1 MLSRLSLS
9 GLLAAAVLTPLSV
22 AAAPAAIADDCPRA
36 ELVFARGTAEAPG
49 LGLVGDALAAALTNK
64 VSGMGTYAVNY
75 PASYNFLNTQNG
87 ANDAAAHIAW
97 MADNCP
103 NTKIVLGGYSQGASV
118 VNIVAGFNGV
128 NWGDPLPRQYMDS
141 VVAVATFGNVAN
153 RTGGP
158 TNTQSSPLASK
169 SIDLCNPA
177 DPICHE
183 GSGNSWSGHTDGYV
197 PVYTDKAAAYIA
209 SALLTHSTP
218 QYGLQLPSVPADNS
232 PTESGQS
239 PGLQLPSV
247 PADGSPTGSGQAP
260 GPQQPATVAAVPSQ
274 PGSTAPGLVVT
285 GT

>member
-1 MLSRLSLS
+1 MSVRHVVNPALVGGPAARRLSHL
-9 GLLAAAVLTPLSV
+9 GAAALFLTAIPLV
-22 AAAPAAIADDCPRA
+22 TTAAPPAAAEDCPVA
-36 ELVFARGTAEAPG
+36 EVVFARGTDEPAG
-49 LGLVGDALAAALTNK
+49 MGRVGDAMVDSLREQTGGLDIR
-64 VSGMGTYAVNY
+64 TYAVNY
-75 PASYNFLNTQNG
+75 KATITQRHSGEG
-87 ANDAAAHIAW
+87 AKDAINHIKATV
-97 MADNCP
+97 DSCP
-103 NTKIVLGGYSQGASV
+103 RTKIVLGGYSQGASV

-209 SALLTHSTP
+209 SALLTHATP
-218 QYGLQLPSVPADNS
+218 QY
-232 PTESGQS
+232 
-239 PGLQLPSV
+239 GLQLPSV

>member
-103 NTKIVLGGYSQGASV
+103 NTKIVLGGYSQGAAAMSMLAGV
-118 VNIVAGFNGV
+118 PPVGERIGMFGSAPALAPDLANNVAA
-128 NWGDPLPRQYMDS
+128 
-141 VVAVATFGNVAN
+141 VAVFGNPGRRFGEPLSSNGQFAG
-153 RTGGP
+153 RT
-158 TNTQSSPLASK
+158 
-169 SIDLCNPA
+169 IDLCSPG
-177 DPICHE
+177 DPIC
-183 GSGNSWSGHTDGYV
+183 SDGR
-197 PVYTDKAAAYIA
+197 DR
-209 SALLTHSTP
+209 SAHSN
-218 QYGLQLPSVPADNS
+218 Y
-232 PTESGQS
+232 EQS
-239 PGLQLPSV
+239 PY
-247 PADGSPTGSGQAP
+247 
-260 GPQQPATVAAVPSQ
+260 PQQAASFIAARV
-274 PGSTAPGLVVT
+274 
-285 GT
+285 